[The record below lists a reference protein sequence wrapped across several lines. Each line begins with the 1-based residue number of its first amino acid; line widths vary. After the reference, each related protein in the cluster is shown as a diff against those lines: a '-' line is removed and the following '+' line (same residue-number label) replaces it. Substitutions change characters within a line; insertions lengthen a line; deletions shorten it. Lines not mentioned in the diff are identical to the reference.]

1 MVYMMIENVMD
12 GLERWA
18 TIEEEVDVV
27 TPHTSHLLLASSLHL
42 DALVYVLCTN
52 PAQPTSS

>member
-1 MVYMMIENVMD
+1 MMIENVMD

-27 TPHTSHLLLASSLHL
+27 TPHTSHLLASSLHL

>member
-1 MVYMMIENVMD
+1 MVIENVMD